1 LSNLFG
7 LIGERRFRVNVF
19 SFSLLS
25 IYNFGVVWIA
35 HLLVFGGAAFTVA
48 VFRQSDKRL
57 AVIEASTN
65 DLSAGSRCV
74 WRMDSEA

>member
-25 IYNFGVVWIA
+25 IDNFGVVWIA

-48 VFRQSDKRL
+48 VFRESEKRL

-65 DLSAGSRCV
+65 DLIAGSRCV
-74 WRMDSEA
+74 LKMDSEA